1 MKKHYWVVTGLL
13 LMSVPVV
20 STVSKKLKNTK
31 NNIVAISSF
40 DFSLGSYEDIYDSY
54 MENQNNKV
62 KGELESVTYYAKKGS
77 KKESL
82 KICLNSNTLSGEDYC
97 FLVVSVYATD
107 GTLDYRMETTKVEYK
122 GISYYEVEIG
132 EPKNENE
139 TNRLIKVAATFYSN
153 SLNQHQFIEFNVK
166 TSLNKE
172 YTFEENKNYTSLTP
186 VKVSIDKNGDI
197 KEYYEEF
204 QFLSVCNYK
213 NRKPIF
219 DVSDLSFIYNYEKI
233 TDTIPYY
240 EDCYILI
247 DKIYDKSDF
256 DEENEMKKIPLEL
269 DYLDG
274 VVRFKLKNKYY
285 YDSSDGMVYQNNLA
299 GRNEVSKLI
308 LPATYDVSNA
318 IYYEVHINGVSAS
331 ESNLIFK
338 SYASFEYKWFGSC
351 DSSLFCVEGKDELL
365 EDPYYSGGVTI

>member
-132 EPKNENE
+132 E
-139 TNRLIKVAATFYSN
+139 T
-153 SLNQHQFIEFNVK
+153 
-166 TSLNKE
+166 
-172 YTFEENKNYTSLTP
+172 
-186 VKVSIDKNGDI
+186 
-197 KEYYEEF
+197 
-204 QFLSVCNYK
+204 
-213 NRKPIF
+213 
-219 DVSDLSFIYNYEKI
+219 
-233 TDTIPYY
+233 
-240 EDCYILI
+240 
-247 DKIYDKSDF
+247 
-256 DEENEMKKIPLEL
+256 
-269 DYLDG
+269 
-274 VVRFKLKNKYY
+274 
-285 YDSSDGMVYQNNLA
+285 
-299 GRNEVSKLI
+299 
-308 LPATYDVSNA
+308 
-318 IYYEVHINGVSAS
+318 
-331 ESNLIFK
+331 
-338 SYASFEYKWFGSC
+338 
-351 DSSLFCVEGKDELL
+351 
-365 EDPYYSGGVTI
+365 